1 MCHSQYSDCLKSE
14 HDYTSNT
21 SSHMREMVIKKIK
34 YFNKATVSSMFVNAH
49 TVPHQFSTVY
59 VNLMP
64 GVGHQCLVIF
74 AEFSEE
80 FFDKIRRFSY
90 SHLD

>member
-1 MCHSQYSDCLKSE
+1 
-14 HDYTSNT
+14 
-21 SSHMREMVIKKIK
+21 MVIKKIK

-74 AEFSEE
+74 ADFSEE
-80 FFDKIRRFSY
+80 FLTKFEGLVIHTWTSNVVDILRS
-90 SHLD
+90 SVTSDT